1 MNSLDLFL
9 SLIKNGL
16 ATTLSL
22 TFLSA
27 ALAFALGLLSG
38 LARLSRYGI
47 LRAVSS
53 VYVEFFRGTSLLVQL
68 FWIYYVLPVLRFRIP
83 SFQAGVLAI
92 GLNFGAY
99 FSEIVRSSILAV
111 PKGQTEACV
120 ALNFSPR
127 KRMTRVIFPQALLR
141 MLPSLGNQM
150 IELLKST
157 SLVSLIALGDLTYRA
172 NILNASTFQTTTI
185 YSLLL
190 LLYFLISLPITR
202 GVKLA
207 EQKLSAGRL

>member
-27 ALAFALGLLSG
+27 ALAFVLGLLSG

-68 FWIYYVLPVLRFRIP
+68 FWIYYVLPVLGFRIP

>member
-68 FWIYYVLPVLRFRIP
+68 FWIYYVLPVLGFRIP